1 VNGHPPLDTHRLS
14 EHARANRTYWNEESD
29 AYQERNGP
37 MLKASSGLGWGVWQ
51 IPEAQLQV
59 LGNVRDKDVLEL
71 GCGAAQWSIAL
82 SQLGARPVGLDI
94 SEQQLAHARRLME
107 EAGVDFPLLHASAE
121 EVPLPDASFDIIF
134 CDWGATSFCDP
145 YLYMREVER
154 LLRPAGIFAFSGS
167 TPFCELCWKPPME
180 IQGDRL
186 LRDYFDLHRIDW
198 EDGTAEFMLTYGD
211 WVRLFRRHSFEVE
224 DLIELRPA
232 ADAVSTYVTDEEREW
247 CRRWPREQIWKVRKK
262 A

>member
-1 VNGHPPLDTHRLS
+1 
-14 EHARANRTYWNEESD
+14 
-29 AYQERNGP
+29 
-37 MLKASSGLGWGVWQ
+37 
-51 IPEAQLQV
+51 
-59 LGNVRDKDVLEL
+59 
-71 GCGAAQWSIAL
+71 
-82 SQLGARPVGLDI
+82 
-94 SEQQLAHARRLME
+94 
-107 EAGVDFPLLHASAE
+107 
-121 EVPLPDASFDIIF
+121 
-134 CDWGATSFCDP
+134 
-145 YLYMREVER
+145 
-154 LLRPAGIFAFSGS
+154 
-167 TPFCELCWKPPME
+167 ME

>member
-1 VNGHPPLDTHRLS
+1 MNGHPPLDTHRLS

-167 TPFCELCWKPPME
+167 TTAFGTKGRMSPPIEAICRTNVAVMV
-180 IQGDRL
+180 RT
-186 LRDYFDLHRIDW
+186 
-198 EDGTAEFMLTYGD
+198 DGLAGRKTVCRSGAIVSFM
-211 WVRLFRRHSFEVE
+211 
-224 DLIELRPA
+224 PA
-232 ADAVSTYVTDEEREW
+232 ICIS
-247 CRRWPREQIWKVRKK
+247 
-262 A
+262 